1 MRPLYFTTISH
12 AVNEQWTLPM
22 GTFLSLSM
30 LLLSEMT
37 CIKRA
42 KRMHVYMTICEIYV
56 KRKDT
61 IILKIQKP
69 DRQ

>member
-1 MRPLYFTTISH
+1 MCQNNMMSTIMS
-12 AVNEQWTLPM
+12 NGRSRWEL
-22 GTFLSLSM
+22 FLSLSM
-30 LLLSEMT
+30 LLSEMT
-37 CIKRA
+37 YIKRA

-56 KRKDT
+56 KRKDR

>member
-1 MRPLYFTTISH
+1 MHSLYFTTIPH

-22 GTFLSLSM
+22 GTFFRLSM
-30 LLLSEMT
+30 LVSEMT
-37 CIKRA
+37 YIKRA

-56 KRKDT
+56 KRKDK

>member
-30 LLLSEMT
+30 LLSEMT
-37 CIKRA
+37 YIKLA
-42 KRMHVYMTICEIYV
+42 KRKHVYMTICEIYV
-56 KRKDT
+56 KRKYTYSDN
-61 IILKIQKP
+61 
-69 DRQ
+69 